1 MKHAQVIKRRLVT
14 TDNYIGMR
22 MESLT
27 GEKQGAVHHRCM
39 ASFRR
44 GGSV

>member
-1 MKHAQVIKRRLVT
+1 MKHAQVIKLHLVT
-14 TDNYIGMR
+14 PYNYIGMR

-44 GGSV
+44 GGLV